1 MNTTIIIRQIKEYTG
16 AYGKAYTLLYLI
28 GAVTIL
34 TSCVK
39 DDLYDTPHPDRGA
52 VVVTTDWSGKSTE
65 ADIPQAYTLRIGG
78 REQNVSAATN
88 VFDALLAPGGY
99 GLTVYNSPEGI
110 SIDGNKATVNP
121 VDLTGAIEPHP
132 GYLFASHQDIS
143 VVADDTLHVTAP
155 MRQYVR
161 RLDIELTAT
170 EGDYSRVQSATAT
183 LSGVASAADMATG
196 DRSAAAQVTNAF
208 RQDGNKF
215 TIFFRLLNA
224 AMAFIFKH
232 LSLSGTTD
240 TLEREEHLTIPYK
253 AIREGVLNSLTH
265 RSYKEAGGSVGIAI
279 YDDRVEIE
287 NPGTFPPDWDA
298 EKMRSEHESK
308 PQNPLLANV
317 LYKRKVLESWGRGI
331 GLMMSECRK
340 AGLPEPEYRI
350 WADSVTLIFKC
361 EVTNRPSTD
370 QAPTKYRPSTDQ
382 VLALVKILN
391 ERELSVKEIMEAL
404 ELNHR
409 PTFRT
414 NYLHPALN
422 EGYVIP
428 LYPEQPS
435 HPKQKYRLTE
445 KGLELLKQQ

>member
-1 MNTTIIIRQIKEYTG
+1 MRVESATTTMPQT
-16 AYGKAYTLLYLI
+16 AYNNLLLQ
-28 GAVTIL
+28 
-34 TSCVK
+34 
-39 DDLYDTPHPDRGA
+39 R
-52 VVVTTDWSGKSTE
+52 
-65 ADIPQAYTLRIGG
+65 
-78 REQNVSAATN
+78 
-88 VFDALLAPGGY
+88 
-99 GLTVYNSPEGI
+99 
-110 SIDGNKATVNP
+110 DGNRYRWELLENQNLTLQHLDTNEVLKTVRLGIECGRLPEDTGTDVP
-121 VDLTGAIEPHP
+121 VILGKFGLLKD
-132 GYLFASHQDIS
+132 
-143 VVADDTLHVTAP
+143 
-155 MRQYVR
+155 
-161 RLDIELTAT
+161 
-170 EGDYSRVQSATAT
+170 
-183 LSGVASAADMATG
+183 GVLNN
-196 DRSAAAQVTNAF
+196 AAAVLFGKHEDMEYPQCLLRLARFKGTDKTVF
-208 RQDGNKF
+208 MDSQRIQGN
-215 TIFFRLLNA
+215 FFQLLNA

-298 EKMRSEHESK
+298 EKMKSEHESK

-331 GLMMSECRK
+331 GLMMSECSK
-340 AGLPEPEYRI
+340 AGLPEPEYKI
-350 WADSVTLIFKC
+350 WADSVTLIFRC
-361 EVTNRPSTD
+361 EVANRPG
-370 QAPTKYRPSTDQ
+370 TDQ

-422 EGYVIP
+422 EGYIIP

>member
-1 MNTTIIIRQIKEYTG
+1 M
-16 AYGKAYTLLYLI
+16 
-28 GAVTIL
+28 
-34 TSCVK
+34 
-39 DDLYDTPHPDRGA
+39 
-52 VVVTTDWSGKSTE
+52 
-65 ADIPQAYTLRIGG
+65 
-78 REQNVSAATN
+78 
-88 VFDALLAPGGY
+88 
-99 GLTVYNSPEGI
+99 
-110 SIDGNKATVNP
+110 
-121 VDLTGAIEPHP
+121 
-132 GYLFASHQDIS
+132 
-143 VVADDTLHVTAP
+143 
-155 MRQYVR
+155 
-161 RLDIELTAT
+161 
-170 EGDYSRVQSATAT
+170 
-183 LSGVASAADMATG
+183 
-196 DRSAAAQVTNAF
+196 
-208 RQDGNKF
+208 
-215 TIFFRLLNA
+215 
-224 AMAFIFKH
+224 
-232 LSLSGTTD
+232 
-240 TLEREEHLTIPYK
+240 
-253 AIREGVLNSLTH
+253 
-265 RSYKEAGGSVGIAI
+265 
-279 YDDRVEIE
+279 EIE